1 MCIRDRTGYAPVE
14 VVEEPGAFARRGGIV
29 DIWPPNLTTPVRID
43 LFGDEV
49 DSLRLFDPTSQRTIR
64 TVDAVEIGPGS
75 EALSK
80 YGPCLLYTSRCV

>member
-1 MCIRDRTGYAPVE
+1 M
-14 VVEEPGAFARRGGIV
+14 
-29 DIWPPNLTTPVRID
+29 RID

-64 TVDAVEIGPGS
+64 QVESVEIGPGS

-80 YGPCLLYTSRCV
+80 YGPAVLARLGVEGGARSSLRRM